1 MGSAGQQ
8 RDRVVDT
15 GGRNLK
21 AQKEGW
27 SIEAVPKC
35 GRTRSY
41 HGRGGSRYFSIFNRD
56 DKLSQTGRDDD
67 TLFNG
72 KMGSTS

>member
-1 MGSAGQQ
+1 MAA
-8 RDRVVDT
+8 VD
-15 GGRNLK
+15 
-21 AQKEGW
+21 Q
-27 SIEAVPKC
+27 
-35 GRTRSY
+35 
-41 HGRGGSRYFSIFNRD
+41 RYFSIFNRD